1 MLPAPLQPETS
12 ALSPFWGLC
21 DNRKEWT
28 PLMHKHHWQQLGSP
42 KWAPGRVL
50 RAALPSLLQQLAC
63 LSVGSPRLYPA
74 STQATTGQGEGAG
87 GASPWIQAREPLSH
101 LPPSPEVVMNCRET
115 LLRDVRT
122 ISIKHNFLMKRLRGS
137 LVELIRIE
145 CSLQLALREGAGGQV
160 PGSTWSGLE
169 GPDPGPGKA
178 LSSFSAPV
186 PRPCLCPLSGAC
198 RRQARCWFS
207 CIISS
212 QHPCRIEITSPL
224 SR

>member
-1 MLPAPLQPETS
+1 M
-12 ALSPFWGLC
+12 
-21 DNRKEWT
+21 
-28 PLMHKHHWQQLGSP
+28 
-42 KWAPGRVL
+42 
-50 RAALPSLLQQLAC
+50 
-63 LSVGSPRLYPA
+63 
-74 STQATTGQGEGAG
+74 
-87 GASPWIQAREPLSH
+87 GASPWIQAQESLSH

-169 GPDPGPGKA
+169 GPYPGPDKA
-178 LSSFSAPV
+178 LNSFSAPL
-186 PRPCLCPLSGAC
+186 PRSCMCPLSGAHRC
-198 RRQARCWFS
+198 QALCCFS
-207 CIISS
+207 YTISS
-212 QHPCRIEITSPL
+212 QHPCKIEIISPL